1 MANLG
6 LFLKDLLREKSLSM
20 RKLSK
25 LTDIDPA
32 TISRIVSGKRN
43 ATPEHLRKIAQC
55 LEIPIVELFQA
66 AGYPVEKKSDSD
78 DLYSSLDSIQKILE
92 STNLLDHPFSTEQVE
107 SELEKYRQFAATAEG
122 EETILKNFGDKL
134 GKLGSIGPFISRL
147 KDMFDTFTS
156 KKATAHQLAIMG
168 SALLY
173 FIVPV
178 DVIPD
183 YIFPIGYLDD
193 AIAVHLVSVILSK

>member
-20 RKLSK
+20 RKLSE

-32 TISRIVSGKRN
+32 TISRIISGKRK
-43 ATPEHLRKIAQC
+43 ATPEHLRKMAEC
-55 LEIPIVELFQA
+55 LEVPIMELFQA
-66 AGYPVEKKSDSD
+66 AGYPVEKKPDSD
-78 DLYSSLDSIQKILE
+78 DIYSSLDNIQKILE
-92 STNLLDHPFSTEQVE
+92 SSNLLEHPFSIEQLE
-107 SELEKYRQFAATAEG
+107 SELEKYQQFAETVEG
-122 EETILKNFGDKL
+122 EETIRKNFGEKL

-147 KDMFDTFTS
+147 KDMFETFIS

-193 AIAVHLVSVILSK
+193 AIAVHLVSQLLSK